1 MTAALDASSDVR
13 AMLDEVERLFR
24 GRRGADQDLD
34 ELLPAAR
41 ERSLGLAHAGGG
53 TQQAAATAILTFC
66 AEVMSGVWVDHAWTR
81 EEVRELVERIARVI
95 GVAPPLV
102 GTNLYLRAA
111 REQRVLELPP
121 HLAVEAQLRMLQAF
135 APVDEAAVWVRS
147 VDGELGCIVGVG
159 GSRESRRAREIA
171 RTILA
176 GDRGS
181 ERERARLHGVP
192 VLRWQQ
198 PVGALVIRA
207 PAESRD
213 EAMALASE
221 AAATLSPLLH
231 LDLLL
236 DRSASRE
243 RALVETTER
252 HLVRLGFDIHDGALQ
267 DLAALAGDIRL
278 FGEQLAEVLPA
289 SDRKELV
296 LGRVADLEGR
306 VVGIDA
312 ELRELTQSLESPAAV
327 TGSLAEAVGR
337 EVGRIREGTGIT
349 AELQVRGDL
358 DDLTASQTIA
368 LTRIVQEALS
378 NAGDHSGASAVEVTL
393 RGGKALL
400 EVEISDDGRG
410 FDVEERL
417 VEAARGGRLGLIG
430 MAERVRLLGG
440 RLDVDSSPGGPTR
453 VTARIPRWRP
463 TAQGSE
469 RTGAARS

>member
-1 MTAALDASSDVR
+1 MSAAVDARGAVA
-13 AMLDEVERLFR
+13 AMLDEVEPLFQ
-24 GRRGADQDLD
+24 GRSGAERDLD

-41 ERSLGLAHAGGG
+41 ERCLGLANAAGG
-53 TQQAAATAILTFC
+53 TEHAAATAVLTFC
-66 AEVMSGVWVDHAWTR
+66 AEAMSGVWVDHGWTR
-81 EEVRELVERIARVI
+81 EEVRELVERIAAVI

-102 GTNLYLRAA
+102 GTTLYLRAA
-111 REQRVLELPP
+111 REQRALELPP
-121 HLAVEAQLRMLQAF
+121 HLAVETQLRMLQAF
-135 APVDEAAVWVRS
+135 APVEEASVWARNA
-147 VDGELGCIVGVG
+147 DGELACIVGIG

-171 RTILA
+171 RAILA
-176 GDRGS
+176 GGSGS
-181 ERERARLHGVP
+181 ESERARLHGVP

-207 PAESRD
+207 PAEGRD
-213 EAMALASE
+213 EALALANE

-278 FGEQLAEVLPA
+278 FGEQLAEVLPS

-296 LGRVADLEGR
+296 LGRVADIEGR

-312 ELRELTQSLESPAAV
+312 ELRELTQSLETPAAV
-327 TGSLAEAVGR
+327 TGSLADAVGR
-337 EVGRIREGTGIT
+337 EVGRLGDEAGI
-349 AELQVRGDL
+349 AAQLQVRGDL

-378 NAGDHSGASAVEVTL
+378 NVGDHSGASAVEVTL
-393 RGGKALL
+393 RGSKALL
-400 EVEISDDGRG
+400 EVEIVDDGRG

-440 RLDVDSSPGGPTR
+440 RLDVDSRPGGPTR

-463 TAQGSE
+463 TAEGSE
-469 RTGAARS
+469 RAGTARP